1 MRFFPKDQDLE
12 GIIKK
17 AEDFDQICMMNL
29 MSLKPKTCYYHFLDS
44 SHMIEEFMEE
54 QKTTFCVLPCSPCV
68 VSFPKFLEQSNSE
81 AMISAWLFDVGK
93 RTSAT
98 CHVFTV
104 FLPQIKDGRYKS
116 IDSRHF
122 KGLKSQGF
130 CATSPVLIDYHS
142 FHVHP
147 LKHQELI

>member
-12 GIIKK
+12 GLIKK
-17 AEDFDQICMMNL
+17 AEDFDQTCMMNL
-29 MSLKPKTCYYHFLDS
+29 MSWKPKTCYYHFWIPEPHDWRI
-44 SHMIEEFMEE
+44 HGRK
-54 QKTTFCVLPCSPCV
+54 KTTFCVLPCSPCV

-104 FLPQIKDGRYKS
+104 FLPKFKDGRYES
-116 IDSRHF
+116 IDISKDWNPKAFAQLPQFLSTTIHF
-122 KGLKSQGF
+122 MSILSNIKN
-130 CATSPVLIDYHS
+130 
-142 FHVHP
+142 
-147 LKHQELI
+147 